1 MVNSGE
7 REPTTR
13 NVDHKRAE
21 KKKTWKEITWSQEIH
36 SAEWWPTYWK
46 VNDQSNDVT
55 KLRSWTKEKKK
66 TTRFPKGG
74 PGVLS
79 QGSQLA
85 PEKPRLACQSLTKGP
100 WKASKAKIKDGQR
113 AWSWIRWSSQE
124 RHQTI
129 CSQLRWAAM
138 PLSVD
143 GEYGG

>member
-21 KKKTWKEITWSQEIH
+21 EKKPEKKSLEAKRYIQRNGDQHIEKSTINPMTW
-36 SAEWWPTYWK
+36 
-46 VNDQSNDVT
+46 QSWEVER
-55 KLRSWTKEKKK
+55 KREKK